1 MARPRSD
8 EEFLRVPEEGER
20 ASFAPNFRGEGLADI
35 RLTAPPDSVESVCAR
50 LGGENYIAS
59 RRLAT
64 AVFLALSLKRP
75 LFLEGEAGVGKTE
88 LARALAAAL
97 GRRLIRLQCHEGL
110 DLAGAAYEWNHAR
123 QILAIRLAE
132 AGGRERVK
140 GLSGNLYTREFL
152 IERPLLDALT
162 PRKEGPPVLLV
173 DELDRADEPFEAYLL
188 EFLAD
193 FRMTIPEMGA
203 VEADEPPIV
212 VLTSNR
218 TREVHDALKRRC
230 LYCWVDYPT
239 RAAEERILAARVPG
253 LPEALRARVA
263 DFAQALRREDLFKAP
278 GVSETLDWA
287 EALMAMGANGINAK
301 SVSETLGALL
311 KYHEDHGAIDAS
323 ALERLLAASA

>member
-1 MARPRSD
+1 M
-8 EEFLRVPEEGER
+8 
-20 ASFAPNFRGEGLADI
+20 
-35 RLTAPPDSVESVCAR
+35 TATPDSVEQVR
-50 LGGENYIAS
+50 GLLEGQDYIAGD
-59 RRLAT
+59 RLST

-88 LARALAAAL
+88 LGVALAAAL

-132 AGGRERVK
+132 AEQRVDEMSE
-140 GLSGNLYTREFL
+140 GLYSREFL
-152 IERPLLDALT
+152 IERPLLKALS
-162 PRKEGPPVLLV
+162 PRPEGPPVLLV

-188 EFLAD
+188 EFLSD
-193 FRMTIPEMGA
+193 FRMSIPELGEVRA
-203 VEADEPPIV
+203 PEAPVV

-239 RAAEERILAARVPG
+239 QAAEARILQARVPG
-253 LPEALRARVA
+253 LPEVLRAKVVG
-263 DFAQALRREDLFKAP
+263 FVQGLRREGLFKSP

-287 EALMAMGANGINAK
+287 ESLMAMGAREVDTQA
-301 SVSETLGALL
+301 VSETLGALL
-311 KYHEDHGAIDAS
+311 KYQED
-323 ALERLLAASA
+323 LEQVDESVVDRLLAASA

>member
-1 MARPRSD
+1 MEQVRG
-8 EEFLRVPEEGER
+8 LLEGQ
-20 ASFAPNFRGEGLADI
+20 D
-35 RLTAPPDSVESVCAR
+35 
-50 LGGENYIAS
+50 YIAGD
-59 RRLAT
+59 RLST

-88 LARALAAAL
+88 LGVALAAAL

-132 AGGRERVK
+132 AEQRVDEMSE
-140 GLSGNLYTREFL
+140 GLYSREFL
-152 IERPLLDALT
+152 IERPLLKALS
-162 PRKEGPPVLLV
+162 PRPEGPPVLLV

-188 EFLAD
+188 EFLSD
-193 FRMTIPEMGA
+193 FRMSIPELGEVRA
-203 VEADEPPIV
+203 PEAPVV

-239 RAAEERILAARVPG
+239 QAAEARILQARVPG
-253 LPEALRARVA
+253 LPEVLRAKVVG
-263 DFAQALRREDLFKAP
+263 FVQGLRREGLFKSP

-287 EALMAMGANGINAK
+287 ESLMAMGAREVDTQA
-301 SVSETLGALL
+301 VSETLGALL
-311 KYHEDHGAIDAS
+311 KYQED
-323 ALERLLAASA
+323 LEQVDESVVDRLLAASA

>member
-1 MARPRSD
+1 MEQVRG
-8 EEFLRVPEEGER
+8 LLEGQ
-20 ASFAPNFRGEGLADI
+20 D
-35 RLTAPPDSVESVCAR
+35 
-50 LGGENYIAS
+50 YIAGD
-59 RRLAT
+59 RLST

-88 LARALAAAL
+88 LGVALAAAL

-132 AGGRERVK
+132 AEERVDEMAK
-140 GLSGNLYTREFL
+140 DLYSREFL
-152 IERPLLDALT
+152 IERPLLEALS
-162 PRKEGPPVLLV
+162 PRPGGPPVLLV

-188 EFLAD
+188 EFLSD
-193 FRMTIPEMGA
+193 FRMSIPELGEVRA
-203 VEADEPPIV
+203 PEAPVV

-239 RAAEERILAARVPG
+239 QGAEERILQARVPG
-253 LPEALRARVA
+253 LSDALRAKVVG
-263 DFAQALRREDLFKAP
+263 FVQGLRKEGLFKSP

-287 EALMAMGANGINAK
+287 ESLMAMGAREVDTQA
-301 SVSETLGALL
+301 VSETLGALL
-311 KYHEDHGAIDAS
+311 KYQED
-323 ALERLLAASA
+323 LEQVDESVVDRLLAASA

>member
-1 MARPRSD
+1 VEQVSG
-8 EEFLRVPEEGER
+8 LLEGQ
-20 ASFAPNFRGEGLADI
+20 D
-35 RLTAPPDSVESVCAR
+35 
-50 LGGENYIAS
+50 YIAGD
-59 RRLAT
+59 RLST

-88 LARALAAAL
+88 LGVALAAAL

-132 AGGRERVK
+132 AEK
-140 GLSGNLYTREFL
+140 HLDEMAKDLYSREFL
-152 IERPLLDALT
+152 IERPLLEALS
-162 PRKEGPPVLLV
+162 PRPEGPPVLLV

-188 EFLAD
+188 EFLSD
-193 FRMTIPEMGA
+193 FRMSIPELGEVRA
-203 VEADEPPIV
+203 PEAPLV

-239 RAAEERILAARVPG
+239 QAAEERILRARVPG
-253 LPEALRARVA
+253 LPDALRSKVVG
-263 DFAQALRREDLFKAP
+263 FVQGLRKEGLFKSP

-287 EALMAMGANGINAK
+287 ESLIAMGAREVDTQA
-301 SVSETLGALL
+301 VSETLGALL
-311 KYHEDHGAIDAS
+311 KYQED
-323 ALERLLAASA
+323 LEQVDESVVDRLLAASA

>member
-1 MARPRSD
+1 MTSTPESVEQVRSLLSQKD
-8 EEFLRVPEEGER
+8 YIAGER
-20 ASFAPNFRGEGLADI
+20 LS
-35 RLTAPPDSVESVCAR
+35 
-50 LGGENYIAS
+50 
-59 RRLAT
+59 T

-88 LARALAAAL
+88 LASALAGAL
-97 GRRLIRLQCHEGL
+97 ERRLIRLQCHEGL

-132 AGGRERVK
+132 AEGRTRME
-140 GLSGNLYTREFL
+140 GLSEDLYSREFL
-152 IERPLLDALT
+152 IERPLLKALS
-162 PRKEGPPVLLV
+162 PSSEGPPVLLV

-193 FRMTIPEMGA
+193 FRMSIPELGDVA
-203 VEADEPPIV
+203 AAEPPIV

-239 RAAEERILAARVPG
+239 RVAEEQILAARVPG
-253 LPEALRARVA
+253 LPDALRARVA
-263 DFAQALRREDLFKAP
+263 GFVQALRKEGLFKAP

-287 EALMAMGANGINAK
+287 EALMAMQVREVDSQA
-301 SVSETLGALL
+301 VSETLGALL
-311 KYHEDHGAIDAS
+311 KYQEDLQQVDES
-323 ALERLLAASA
+323 VVDRLLAASA

>member
-1 MARPRSD
+1 M
-8 EEFLRVPEEGER
+8 
-20 ASFAPNFRGEGLADI
+20 
-35 RLTAPPDSVESVCAR
+35 TATPDSVEQVR
-50 LGGENYIAS
+50 GLLEGQDYIAGD
-59 RRLAT
+59 RLST

-88 LARALAAAL
+88 LGVALAAAL

-132 AGGRERVK
+132 AEKRVDEMAK
-140 GLSGNLYTREFL
+140 DLYSREFL
-152 IERPLLDALT
+152 IERPLLKALS
-162 PRKEGPPVLLV
+162 PRPEGPPVLLV

-188 EFLAD
+188 EFLSD
-193 FRMTIPEMGA
+193 FRMSIPELGEVRA
-203 VEADEPPIV
+203 PEAPVV

-239 RAAEERILAARVPG
+239 QAAEEQILAARVPG
-253 LPEALRARVA
+253 LPEALRAKVA
-263 DFAQALRREDLFKAP
+263 GFVQALRNEGLFKAP

-287 EALMAMGANGINAK
+287 EALMAMGAHDLDIE

-311 KYHEDHGAIDAS
+311 KYQEDMGAVDDS
-323 ALERLLAASA
+323 MVERLLAAPV